1 VWGGLVLLIC
11 CFILFLIL
19 PQMTLEELVE
29 SERAALGTALTPVTL
44 ETFMAWKKRKLTE
57 KRAALKVSGAK
68 GCEVFSPAD

>member
-1 VWGGLVLLIC
+1 
-11 CFILFLIL
+11 
-19 PQMTLEELVE
+19 MTLEELVE